1 MMKTTILVMG
11 IDFVENQQINEL
23 RYIDIIIMFLAFFGK
38 TRSDSQLVMNGPKIL

>member
-23 RYIDIIIMFLAFFGK
+23 KYMDVIIRVLAFFGK
-38 TRSDSQLVMNGPKIL
+38 TRSDSQLEINGPKSL